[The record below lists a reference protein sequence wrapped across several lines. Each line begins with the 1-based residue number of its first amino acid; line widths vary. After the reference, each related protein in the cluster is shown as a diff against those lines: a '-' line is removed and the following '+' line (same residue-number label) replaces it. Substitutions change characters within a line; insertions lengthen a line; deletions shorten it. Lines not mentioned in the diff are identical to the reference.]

1 MRFLLSVFCLLCL
14 PALGFIQPP
23 AFAQEVPQA
32 LPQALP
38 QAPPQTPPPA
48 TVQMG
53 DAVAGAKVFRKCR
66 ACHMVGKGAKN
77 RVGPHLN
84 NIVEGKVAQV
94 AGFNYSKGLRAYA
107 ESQAIWTP
115 AALDAYLAQPSA
127 LVKGGRM
134 AFAGLKKAK
143 ERLDVIAYLKQFSA
157 Q

>member
-1 MRFLLSVFCLLCL
+1 MRFLLSVFCLLCFA
-14 PALGFIQPP
+14 ALGFTQEP

-38 QAPPQTPPPA
+38 PTTA
-48 TVQMG
+48 QMG
-53 DAVAGAKVFRKCR
+53 DPIAGAKTFRKCR

-84 NIVEGKVAQV
+84 NIIDGQVAQV

-107 ESQAIWTP
+107 KSQPIWTP

-143 ERLDVIAYLKQFSA
+143 DRLDVIAYLKQFST